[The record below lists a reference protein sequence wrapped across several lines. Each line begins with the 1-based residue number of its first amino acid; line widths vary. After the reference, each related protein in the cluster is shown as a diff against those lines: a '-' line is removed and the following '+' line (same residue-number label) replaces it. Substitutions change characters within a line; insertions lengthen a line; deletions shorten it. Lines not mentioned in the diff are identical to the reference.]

1 MKKLLFLALVL
12 VSVMHIPSAE
22 AYVLKLQEPVGSMSV
37 VAGPNGFSLISN
49 YIAGVYRYMASI
61 VGIICVLYIVFS
73 GIQIILG
80 GANSELVSQA
90 KTRILQS
97 ILSLVLLLG
106 TALLLKTV
114 NPYFFG
120 GGGSGILG
128 MILGGL

>member
-1 MKKLLFLALVL
+1 MKNTLCLAAFIMGMMFVL
-12 VSVMHIPSAE
+12 PVE
-22 AYVLKLQEPVGSMSV
+22 AYVLKLQEPIGSMSV

-49 YIAGVYRYMASI
+49 YIAGIYRYMAGI

-73 GIQIILG
+73 GIQIMLG
-80 GANSELVSQA
+80 GANTELVNQA
-90 KTRILQS
+90 KTRIMQS

-106 TALLLKTV
+106 TALILKTI

-120 GGGSGILG
+120 GGGSGIMG